1 MAKVVIRDLSKK
13 LASSGP
19 GSVVK
24 KTVVGKDGRRFKV
37 LSIDANSATFSSD
50 LTKVFKSSVAKAR
63 RENKKRFGSADR
75 VLKKA

>member
-1 MAKVVIRDLSKK
+1 MARVVIRDLSKK
-13 LASSGP
+13 FAKAGR

-24 KTVVGKDGRRFKV
+24 KTVVGQDGKRLEV

-63 RENKKRFGSADR
+63 RENKRRFGSADR

>member
-1 MAKVVIRDLSKK
+1 
-13 LASSGP
+13 
-19 GSVVK
+19 
-24 KTVVGKDGRRFKV
+24 
-37 LSIDANSATFSSD
+37 